1 MKTEAL
7 IWMLSTQLVVATIT
21 SLLIYKV
28 LRSDKKVKTE
38 GKPNSEI

>member
-28 LRSDKKVKTE
+28 LRSDKKVKKNLVDQE
-38 GKPNSEI
+38 